1 MAHRI
6 EIALKSGN
14 HDALGTR
21 MALRMR
27 EDLSIEVDTVRT
39 IDVYATNADLDD
51 EDLAKLAEALTDPI
65 IQEWAVDKPLA
76 HGFDWIIEVGFKPG
90 VTDNVGRTAT
100 EAARLLLGSKWP
112 EDGAVY
118 TSRQY
123 LINGELQKSEIEK
136 IATGLLGNP
145 LINRHYGIDSAT
157 FEKDGPR
164 PAKIPRVTDDTE
176 PKNEPVDLELSDEA
190 LVDLSKNRTLA
201 LSLQELLAL
210 RDHYRSPD
218 VQKKRRE
225 LGLPDTATDLEI
237 EVYAQTW
244 SEHCKHKIF
253 NAQIT
258 YSEPGRDD
266 QEINSLFKTY
276 IEDATKTVR
285 ANLGE
290 DDYCRSVFVDNAG
303 VWKFDDNWNL
313 VFKVETHNSPS
324 ALDPYGGAL
333 TGIVGVN
340 RDPHG
345 TGKGARLFCNT
356 NLFCLASPYHDGD
369 IPPRLLHPKRVLE
382 GVREGVEHG
391 GNKSGIPTVNGSL
404 VFDERYLG
412 KPLVFCGTGGI
423 MPREIGGKPSHE
435 KEALPGD
442 RVMMIGGRIGK
453 DGIHGATFSSEEL
466 HEGSPAT
473 AVQIGDPITQKRMVD
488 FLLRARDEELMNCLT
503 DNGAGGLASSIG
515 ETAEAPGGA
524 RIDLAKAP
532 LKYQGLM
539 PWEIFVSEAQERM
552 TASVAPD
559 KLDRF
564 MSLAH
569 EMGVEVTNLGEYTQ
583 GPDLAVYYG
592 NELVGL
598 FNMDFLHDGVPQM
611 QLQADWKPLASA
623 PDADLPIP
631 ADLNAVLKT
640 VLARLDICSKE
651 YWVRQYDHEVQGGSV
666 VKPLCGVDH
675 DGPSDAA
682 VVRPVLESMSGVAIG
697 HGICPRYSDFDA
709 YHMSACAA
717 DEAMRNIIAVGANPD
732 KVAALDNF
740 CWCDP
745 VQSETNKDGR
755 YKLAQLVRANKAL
768 HEVCVA
774 YGMPL
779 VSGKDSM
786 KNDYAI
792 GETRISIPP
801 TLLVST
807 VGILE
812 NAGDA
817 VTMDAKHAGDHIYVM
832 GRTYQDLGA
841 THYALSQTD
850 ATIGTVPMLRDPKA
864 AIQTYRWLYRAI
876 RHHLVASCHDI
887 SDGGLGV
894 ALAEV
899 AFAGG
904 LGMVA
909 DLRKVLQ
916 DDISRDDFLLFS
928 ETPGRFVVTVPP
940 ARARAFD
947 ILMGGAASLIGYV
960 TDDTRL
966 VVTGLHQEPIIDSDI
981 LELKA
986 AWQRP
991 LSFQGV
997 H

>member
-6 EIALKSGN
+6 EIALKGGN

-27 EDLSIEVDTVRT
+27 EDLAIEVDTVRT
-39 IDVYATNADLDD
+39 IDVYTTNADLGDD
-51 EDLAKLAEALTDPI
+51 DLATLAEALVDPI

-76 HGFDWIIEVGFKPG
+76 REFDWIIEVGFKPG
-90 VTDNVGRTAT
+90 VTDNVGRTAK
-100 EAARLLLGSKWP
+100 EAARLLLSSKWP
-112 EDGAVY
+112 EDGALY

-123 LINGELQKSEIEK
+123 LITGALEKSQIEK

-145 LINRHYGIDSAT
+145 LINRHYGIDKAT
-157 FEKDGPR
+157 FDQEGPL

-176 PKNEPVDLELSDEA
+176 PKNEPVDLEISDDA

-201 LSLQELLAL
+201 LSLTELQAL
-210 RDHYRSPD
+210 RDHYRQPD
-218 VQKKRRE
+218 VQTKRQE
-225 LGLPDTATDLEI
+225 LGLPNTATDLEL

-253 NAQIT
+253 NAQISYRAPNEEEKT
-258 YSEPGRDD
+258 
-266 QEINSLFKTY
+266 INSLFKTY
-276 IEDATKTVR
+276 IEKATKTVR

-303 VWKFDDNWNL
+303 VWKFDDDWNL

-345 TGKGARLFCNT
+345 TGKGSRLFCNT
-356 NLFCLASPYHDGD
+356 NLFCLASPFHEGE

-391 GNKSGIPTVNGSL
+391 GNKSGIPTINGSL

-423 MPREIGGKPSHE
+423 MPKEIGGKPSHE
-435 KEALPGD
+435 KEALAGD

-488 FLLRARDEELMNCLT
+488 FLLRARDEELMTCLT
-503 DNGAGGLASSIG
+503 DNGAGGLSSSIG

-524 RIDLAKAP
+524 RIDLSKAP

-552 TASVAPD
+552 TAAVPPTN
-559 KLDRF
+559 LDRF
-564 MSLAH
+564 VSLAR
-569 EMGVEVTNLGEYTQ
+569 EMGVEVTDLGDYTQ
-583 GPDLAVYYG
+583 GPDLEVYYG
-592 NELVGL
+592 DELVGL
-598 FNMDFLHDGVPQM
+598 FDMDFLHNGVPQM
-611 QLQADWKPLASA
+611 QLEADWQPLDTA
-623 PDADLPIP
+623 PTADLPVP
-631 ADLNAVLKT
+631 NDLNTALKT
-640 VLARLDICSKE
+640 VLKRLDICSKE

-666 VKPLCGVDH
+666 VKPLCGAEN

-682 VVRPVLESMSGVAIG
+682 VVRPVMESMRGVAVG

-709 YHMSACAA
+709 YHMAACAA
-717 DEAMRNIIAVGANPD
+717 DEAMRNIVAVGANPD

-755 YKLAQLVRANKAL
+755 HKLAQLVRANQAL

-792 GETRISIPP
+792 GDTRISIPP
-801 TLLVST
+801 TLMVSA

-812 NAGDA
+812 DAASA
-817 VTMDAKHAGDHIYVM
+817 VTMDAKRPGDQVYIVGTTHE
-832 GRTYQDLGA
+832 DLGA
-841 THYALSQTD
+841 SHYALSQTNT
-850 ATIGTVPMLRDPKA
+850 AIGTVPMLRDPMA
-864 AIQTYRWLYRAI
+864 AMQTYRWLYRAI
-876 RHHLVASCHDI
+876 RHHLIASCHDI

-894 ALAEV
+894 ALAET

-904 LGMVA
+904 LGMA
-909 DLRKVLQ
+909 LDLRRVPQ
-916 DDISRDDFLLFS
+916 DDMQRNDFLLFS

-940 ARARAFD
+940 IHQKTFE
-947 ILMGGAASLIGYV
+947 ILMGDAASNIGQV
-960 TDDTRL
+960 TKDPQL
-966 VVTGLHQEPIIDSDI
+966 VVTGLKKETIIDSDI
-981 LELKA
+981 FELKA
-986 AWQRP
+986 EWQRP

-997 H
+997 R